1 MTDENDNAPRFQ
13 FLSPHKMTV
22 KEDAPLGTRV
32 CRVEALDSDVGENAV
47 FEYAITH
54 ANIGKTNIYQI
65 ETNNLHSGGTERAF
79 LRRVIALSYYFQA
92 RGSQR
97 SRFTQTVKL
106 PWGWRMV
113 KSKPATPKPRVH
125 TLFLTRITHQHWGDL
140 IIKFLTSLGYLTK
153 VIRLYIRIV
162 HQ

>member
-54 ANIGKTNIYQI
+54 ANIGKTDIYQI
-65 ETNNLHSGGTERAF
+65 EINNLHLGGTERAF
-79 LRRVIALSYYFQA
+79 LRPFALSYYFQA
-92 RGSQR
+92 RGSQ
-97 SRFTQTVKL
+97 
-106 PWGWRMV
+106 
-113 KSKPATPKPRVH
+113 
-125 TLFLTRITHQHWGDL
+125 
-140 IIKFLTSLGYLTK
+140 
-153 VIRLYIRIV
+153 
-162 HQ
+162 

>member
-1 MTDENDNAPRFQ
+1 MTVHVTDENDNAPRFQ

-54 ANIGKTNIYQI
+54 ANIGKTDIYQI

-79 LRRVIALSYYFQA
+79 LRRVIVLSYYFQA
-92 RGSQR
+92 RGSQ
-97 SRFTQTVKL
+97 
-106 PWGWRMV
+106 
-113 KSKPATPKPRVH
+113 
-125 TLFLTRITHQHWGDL
+125 
-140 IIKFLTSLGYLTK
+140 
-153 VIRLYIRIV
+153 
-162 HQ
+162 